1 MPVRCCRI
9 RVVRLLGLFAVL
21 SLIAACSSTDTFE
34 QPAPVPEVVS
44 TVKLKKVW
52 DMDVGDGHDGSFL
65 YLAPLYTGDR
75 IYAASADG
83 EIYSVDPESGNIL
96 WEQDTG
102 LEIMAG
108 VGGDQSLIYV
118 VTRDARLIALSRDDG
133 QQVWSVSLPNEVLSA
148 PRSNNAMVVAQ
159 SIDGKVHA
167 FNTVNGE
174 KLWQYDSAVPA
185 LSLRAAASP
194 LVGADLVLA
203 SLANGRLMALS
214 GETGQPVWQYQ
225 VGEPAGRTEL
235 ERLVDVAGE
244 PLILESAAMV
254 VGYQGKLALLDVE
267 SGREIWSRPASSL
280 HSPMIGNGNIFIAS
294 SDGDIYALQGQD
306 RREIWRQ
313 DKLAWRQPTQP
324 IVLGEYL
331 LVGDFEGYIHI
342 LSLEDGSLEGQREFD
357 DEGLRVPFRV
367 MSDGRLLVYGN
378 SGEMSVFSIEK
389 RRGAPRT
396 YSENSDRRPNLK

>member
-1 MPVRCCRI
+1 MPVQNPGAHMFKQ
-9 RVVRLLGLFAVL
+9 VVLLSAV
-21 SLIAACSSTDTFE
+21 SLLAACSANDTFE

-44 TVKLKKVW
+44 SVELNEVW
-52 DMDVGDGHDGSFL
+52 DMSVGDGHDDSFL
-65 YLAPLYTGDR
+65 YLEPLYTGDR
-75 IYAASADG
+75 IFAASADG
-83 EIYSVDPESGNIL
+83 EVYSIEPENGKIV
-96 WEQDTG
+96 WERDTD

-108 VGGDQSLIYV
+108 VGGDQSLIYL
-118 VTRDARLIALSRDDG
+118 VTRDARLVALSRENG
-133 QQVWSVSLPNEVLSA
+133 EEVWSASLPNEALSA
-148 PRSNNAMVVAQ
+148 PRSNNVMVVAQ

-167 FNTVNGE
+167 FNAADGE

-214 GETGQPVWQYQ
+214 NETGQPVWQYQ

-235 ERLVDVAGE
+235 ERLVDVAGV

-254 VGYQGKLALLDVE
+254 VGYQGKLALVDIE

-280 HSPMIGNGNIFIAS
+280 HSPMIGNGNIFLAA
-294 SDGDIYALQGQD
+294 SDGDIVGLQGQD
-306 RREIWRQ
+306 RRELWRQ

-324 IVLGEYL
+324 IVLDDYL

-342 LSLEDGSLEGQREFD
+342 LSLEDGSLQGQLEFD
-357 DEGLRVPFRV
+357 DEGLRVPFKL
-367 MSDGRLLVYGN
+367 MSEGRLLVYGN
-378 SGEMSVFSIEK
+378 SGDMSVFTLEK
-389 RRGAPRT
+389 RGD
-396 YSENSDRRPNLK
+396 NK